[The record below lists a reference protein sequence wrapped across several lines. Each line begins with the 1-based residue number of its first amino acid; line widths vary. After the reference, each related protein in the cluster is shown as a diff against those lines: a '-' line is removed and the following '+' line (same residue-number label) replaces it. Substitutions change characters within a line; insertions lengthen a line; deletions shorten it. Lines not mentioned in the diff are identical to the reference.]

1 NLLAMER
8 SDADYTVLNV
18 GTGRRTTLLELTHG
32 LLRKLRPE
40 GDLQPQ
46 IAGSFREGDIRH
58 CFADISQIQKTL
70 GFAPRVSLE
79 EGYDDLAEWART
91 QRPVDRTEQA
101 FGELRSRGLVR

>member
-1 NLLAMER
+1 
-8 SDADYTVLNV
+8 
-18 GTGRRTTLLELTHG
+18 
-32 LLRKLRPE
+32 LRKLRPE

-70 GFAPRVSLE
+70 GFEPRVSLV

-91 QRPVDRTEQA
+91 QQPVDLTEQA
-101 FGELRSRGLVR
+101 FGELRSRGLVQ